1 MEAPPTRRN
10 DELRRR
16 NRRVNSYALL
26 ASLLIH
32 VLLFLI
38 FRGDREPP
46 SPFSAAGPREGDDR
60 AAAGG
65 GLQAINFFI
74 PPEPQEIVRPPEPIP
89 TPEAI
94 VELQRI
100 ETDPQPMTFAEF
112 DGLAG
117 TQKGPEQGPGLESG
131 DGRGDGGNARE
142 GLFRVVPP
150 SPRGLI
156 LPPSDRPNRIRGKE
170 VTVYVFVTERGRVVP
185 DSTRLR
191 PPTGDNRFDDRLMR
205 QAAEWVFEPAR
216 RGGKPVAEWF
226 QYVIT
231 M

>member
-1 MEAPPTRRN
+1 MEAAPTRRN

-16 NRRVNSYALL
+16 NRRVNTRAFL
-26 ASLLIH
+26 ASI
-32 VLLFLI
+32 VLHIILFFI
-38 FRGDREPP
+38 FRGDATPP
-46 SPFSAAGPREGDDR
+46 SAFSAAGPRAGDDR

-65 GLQAINFFI
+65 GLQAINVFV
-74 PPEPQEIVRPPEPIP
+74 PPQPEEIIKPPDPIP

-94 VELQRI
+94 VELEQL
-100 ETDPQPMTFAEF
+100 ETENQAMTFAEF
-112 DGLAG
+112 EGLAG
-117 TQKGPEQGPGLESG
+117 DQPGREQGPGIEGG
-131 DGRGDGGNARE
+131 DGRGDGGTASE

-156 LPPSDRPNRIRGKE
+156 LPPSDRPGRIRGKE

-191 PPTGDNRFDDRLMR
+191 PPTGDNRFDDRLRR

-216 RGGKPVAEWF
+216 RAGKPVAEWF